1 MSFLPFAA
9 GSFRRPFH
17 AMARRA
23 WPLVVA
29 ALVLIVASC
38 RAPYQYHGLYLESPK
53 PAADFTLTGAG
64 GQRVSLSDFRGKVVA
79 LYFGYTFCPDV
90 CPTTMTEVSKAMR
103 GLGKQA
109 EDVQVIMISVDPE
122 RDTPDRLR
130 EYVTYFDPRFIGLTG
145 TPEEI
150 ADVATMYG
158 IFYEKHEGTAA
169 TGYLVDHTATVTVV
183 DREGRVRLVWP
194 FGTTGEDMAADLK
207 QLLR

>member
-1 MSFLPFAA
+1 
-9 GSFRRPFH
+9 
-17 AMARRA
+17 MARRA

>member
-1 MSFLPFAA
+1 M
-9 GSFRRPFH
+9 
-17 AMARRA
+17 
-23 WPLVVA
+23 VVA
-29 ALVLIVASC
+29 ALVLIAASC

-64 GQRVSLSDFRGKVVA
+64 GQQVSLSDFHGKVVA

-90 CPTTMTEVSKAMR
+90 CPTTMTEVAKAMR
-103 GLGKQA
+103 ALGKQA

-122 RDTPDRLR
+122 RDTPDRLA

-150 ADVATMYG
+150 ADVATLYG
-158 IFYEKHEGTAA
+158 IFYEKHEGTVA

-183 DREGRVRLVWP
+183 DRGGRVRLVWP
-194 FGTTGEDMAADLK
+194 FGTTGEDMASDLK

>member
-1 MSFLPFAA
+1 MAFFLLA
-9 GSFRRPFH
+9 S
-17 AMARRA
+17 
-23 WPLVVA
+23 VA
-29 ALVLIVASC
+29 LGCA
-38 RAPYQYHGLYLESPK
+38 APYQYHGMYLESAN

-90 CPTTMTEVSKAMR
+90 CPTTMTEVAKAIKA
-103 GLGKQA
+103 LGKQA

-122 RDTPDRLR
+122 RDTPDRLA
-130 EYVTYFDPRFIGLTG
+130 EYVAYFDPRFIGLTG

-150 ADVATMYG
+150 ADVATLYG

-194 FGTTGEDMAADLK
+194 FGTTGEDMASDLK